1 MNMKRSIMHI
11 VLLLLPF
18 ISHAANILDKD
29 SVESTIKDS
38 VTLKE
43 VVVKASRPISRLNDD
58 GIVTRIKGT
67 ILEKLG
73 TAKDVLG
80 YLPGVSSINGSVEVF
95 GKGVPLIY
103 INGRKMRD
111 DIELDQI
118 KSDKIR
124 EIKLIQNPGA
134 RYNAQNNA
142 VIRIYTERNAG
153 DGFSFDNKTTIGY
166 HDYVYGKEEVNA
178 NYRTGG
184 LDIFGMLEY
193 DRYKNKDAS
202 TNIQEAWANS
212 HYETDIT
219 LSQRSCSRLY
229 HGQLG
234 FDYATKKNLSFGIF
248 YKYGRNPSTMKT
260 LLESSTLIDEL
271 SDESSTMNQNRSNR
285 SYEHLVDGYYSGN
298 IGKWSLDA
306 TFDILWK
313 NNKSDIMANEST
325 NTNDDRDITTYDK
338 SSARM
343 IAGETHMSHSLF
355 KGNLNLGLVFTDSKR
370 SDDFTNSQ
378 SILADNN
385 NDIKE
390 TTTSIYAEMLQRF
403 GKMIIRVGLRYE
415 HVDSRYFE
423 YGVKI
428 EEQSRK
434 YDKLFPSFLMTL
446 PFKTS
451 ALQLSYSR
459 KYKRP
464 LYSQLS
470 STISYGNRYFYESGN
485 PYLRPAYS
493 DNFSLTYKYSWV
505 IAMANYNHIKD
516 RIISLGSPY
525 GDDGSITLMKK
536 VNSPSDINEW
546 QVMLQ
551 AQPSIFGRNYYNAL
565 AIGILGQV
573 YKLDYRG
580 NSKNFNRPMPMI
592 RFNNIIR
599 LPQNYVLTANFSW
612 RGKGE
617 SENIRLSQT
626 WQIGITATKTFNKHW
641 EVRAA
646 LTDIFNT
653 SGDND
658 FYIYSKQNR
667 LYSKK
672 SINARLA
679 EISVRYKFNN
689 SRSKYKGKGAGE
701 SERER
706 FD

>member
-1 MNMKRSIMHI
+1 MYI
-11 VLLLLPF
+11 VFLLLPF
-18 ISHAANILDKD
+18 VVHATIILDKD
-29 SVESTIKDS
+29 SAESTIKDS

-73 TAKDVLG
+73 TARDVLG

-103 INGRKMRD
+103 INGRMMRD
-111 DIELDQI
+111 YIELDQI

-134 RYNAQNNA
+134 RYDAQTNA

-193 DRYKNKDAS
+193 DRNKNKGS
-202 TNIQEAWANS
+202 SNNIQEAWTNS
-212 HYETDIT
+212 HYETDIA
-219 LSQRSCSRLY
+219 LSQRNRSQLY
-229 HGQLG
+229 QGQLG
-234 FDYATKKNLSFGIF
+234 FDYATKANQSFGLY
-248 YKYGRNPSTMKT
+248 YKYNRSPSTLKSSM
-260 LLESSTLIDEL
+260 SSTTFIDGNT
-271 SDESSTMNQNRSNR
+271 DEGSTMNQNRSNR

-338 SSARM
+338 SSGRM
-343 IAGETHMSHSLF
+343 IAGEAHTSHSLF
-355 KGNLNLGLVFTDSKR
+355 KGNLNLGLEFTDSKR

-390 TTTSIYAEMLQRF
+390 TTTAIYAEMLQRF
-403 GKMIIRVGLRYE
+403 GKMSIRVGLRYE

-428 EEQSRK
+428 EEQSRR

-505 IAMANYNHIKD
+505 IAMANYNHIKG

-551 AQPSIFGRNYYNAL
+551 AQPSIFGRNYYPAL
-565 AIGILGQV
+565 AIGVLGQV

-626 WQIGITATKTFNKHW
+626 WQVGITATKTFNKHW

-667 LYSKK
+667 FYSTKN
-672 SINARLA
+672 INARLA

-689 SRSKYKGKGAGE
+689 SRSKYKGKGAGK
-701 SERER
+701 SEIER